1 MKNKKHIICLVMI
14 IISVCAMS
22 LLIYI
27 WTIHRNDKNSEAAT
41 EYKTG
46 AEMFGVTP
54 TKITSIKVVVN
65 SGTAKGNEYNLTKEE
80 KTDIYNNIVKI
91 FFGKDISYF
100 PIETS
105 YDDYSL
111 KVSFFEQDSK
121 IDIFIYDEDT
131 IKVDQSDT
139 FYKISPEIN
148 NTIFKNLIQQD

>member
-41 EYKTG
+41 DYLEYKTD

-54 TKITSIKVVVN
+54 MKITSIKVVVN

-80 KTDIYNNIVKI
+80 KTDIYNNIVKT
-91 FFGKDISYF
+91 FWKRH
-100 PIETS
+100 
-105 YDDYSL
+105 
-111 KVSFFEQDSK
+111 KVFSNR
-121 IDIFIYDEDT
+121 DIFQKSYPT
-131 IKVDQSDT
+131 GLKTPPKGVSNPKVVLSTD
-139 FYKISPEIN
+139 
-148 NTIFKNLIQQD
+148 